1 MPLPK
6 LLYLVL
12 LFLLSTCFYSCTT
25 FRQSQTYD
33 LLLTHANVVDVEQ
46 GRVLKNKTVVIDK
59 GIIREIVD
67 AGEAKKYNAATTL
80 EAKGKYLIPGL
91 WDNHVHLRG
100 GAALETETR
109 NLLPL
114 FIANGITTVRDA
126 GGDLYPAVREWR
138 QQIEAGK
145 MAGPHIISAGPK
157 LDGPNPTWAGS
168 IEVATVAEVPAA
180 LDSLQKLGVDFV
192 KIYESTISGDVFLA
206 IIKEAEARGMLTAG
220 HMPFTAKLGDA
231 IDNGFDITEHLYYTF
246 KAGSPQEDS
255 ITSVIRAGAQTDKP
269 VGFYTALHWL
279 YDTYDP
285 ATAQQIFRKMAAHH
299 TAVTPT
305 LYISRVLN
313 NLQQADH
320 SHDDYLAY
328 IGDGIIKTYDGR
340 INSAKRQSP
349 EGVQFAR
356 DLNAKFHSMIPAM
369 QAAGVTIL
377 AGSDAGAFNSYVYPG
392 PSLHKELE
400 LLQEAGLTPAQA
412 LRTATIN
419 GANVMGKADK
429 YGTVAAGK
437 TADLVLLDKN
447 PLEDIRNTQAIHA
460 VIFDGKVYTSVEVKQ
475 LLEWLKK

>member
-25 FRQSQTYD
+25 FRQTHSYD

-46 GRVLKNKTVVIDK
+46 GWVLKNKTVVIDK

-100 GAALETETR
+100 GEALETETR

-145 MAGPHIISAGPK
+145 LAGPRIISAGPK

-206 IIKEAEARGMLTAG
+206 IVKEAEARGMLTAG

-231 IDNGFDITEHLYYTF
+231 IDNGLDITEHLYYTF

-255 ITSVIRAGAQTDKP
+255 ITNVIRASAQTDKP

-285 ATAQQIFRKMAAHH
+285 ATAQQFFRKMAAHH

-313 NLQQADH
+313 NLQQDDH

-328 IGDGIIKTYDGR
+328 IGDGIIKTYEGR

-349 EGVQFAR
+349 EAVQFSR
-356 DLNAKFHSMIPAM
+356 NLNAKFQTMVPAM
-369 QAAGVTIL
+369 QAADVTIL

-447 PLEDIRNTQAIHA
+447 PLEDIRNTQTIHA
-460 VIFDGKVYTSVEVKQ
+460 VIFDGKVYTSAELKQ